1 MISKQDRYILGSMI
15 FLYLVCIWHGVV
27 TLIEGAAAG
36 AEADRDAFIVFA
48 SSFACLQVMFII
60 SVVISV
66 SRVLY
71 LKWKVKFIFKYG
83 IPYLCSFH
91 GLMHGDKLKQ
101 LR

>member
-36 AEADRDAFIVFA
+36 VEADRDAFIVFA

-66 SRVLY
+66 SKVLY
-71 LKWKVKFIFKYG
+71 LKWKVKFIIK
-83 IPYLCSFH
+83 
-91 GLMHGDKLKQ
+91 
-101 LR
+101 

>member
-1 MISKQDRYILGSMI
+1 M
-15 FLYLVCIWHGVV
+15 V

-71 LKWKVKFIFKYG
+71 LKWKVKFIIK
-83 IPYLCSFH
+83 
-91 GLMHGDKLKQ
+91 
-101 LR
+101 